1 MYGGELP
8 TGREDAAIK
17 EDVIQGMV
25 RAAVLEQEA
34 RRAGYQVGDQALLEE
49 LTKLEA
55 FQTNGQFDE
64 QRYRQVLQAQQLSVG
79 GFERDLRRQIG
90 MSYFEDGLS
99 TTAFLPP
106 RSRRLL
112 LRLENQR
119 RDFTYFVIPA
129 DRGNVKVSDKK
140 ISQYYKS
147 HRDQFLTPERVKLAY
162 VELTEKAVMD
172 KIRPKKRALFEH
184 YQAQADRYIIPE
196 QRRARHIL
204 IKIPEEAKQQAVAK
218 ARRRAQDL
226 LARLQAGED
235 FATVAKQHSQDA
247 LSAASGGEL
256 GFIARGDLDPA
267 VETALFSLKKGGISD
282 PVKTGLGFQIIQL
295 VDVRPAK
302 RRPFEKV
309 RADVARDFRRHEAQE
324 RFLGQVEQLLTL
336 SYEQSSSLEPAAEAL
351 GIEVQQTGWVS
362 RGRGSGIAAS
372 PKFRN
377 AAFEEDVL
385 QEGFNSDVIEID
397 EGRVAVLRVIDH
409 EKARPQPL
417 KKVRQKIERILAVEV
432 ARAETIKAG
441 RRALAELRDGKNMD
455 ALAKRYRVAMKAPGF
470 IERADAS
477 VPRPVV
483 TEAFALDKPST
494 EAATFGGTPLAEG
507 YAVIRLQE
515 VRPGKIES
523 DQIAE
528 AAPAP
533 TASYGQREREAAYR
547 ALEAAADIDIIR
559 SNL

>member
-1 MYGGELP
+1 VLTAIRDRVSGWIAYFIVFLISIPFALWGIDQYFGGGDERVAAEVNGEEIPLQAFISQYQQQRSYLQQMYGGELP
-8 TGREDAAIK
+8 TGRDDAAIK
-17 EDVIQGMV
+17 QDVIQGMV

-49 LTKLEA
+49 ITKLEA

-90 MSYFEDGLS
+90 VSYFEDGLS

-106 RSRRLL
+106 RTRRLL

-119 RDFTYFVIPA
+119 RDLAYFVIPA
-129 DRGNVKVSDKK
+129 DRGNIKVSDKK

-147 HRDQFLTPERVKLAY
+147 HRDRFLTPERVKLAY
-162 VELTEKAVMD
+162 VELTERAVMD
-172 KIRPKKRALFEH
+172 KIRPQKSVLFEH
-184 YQAQADRYIIPE
+184 YQAQADRYVIPE

-204 IKIPEEAKQQAVAK
+204 IKIPEGAKQQAVAK

-302 RRPFEKV
+302 RRPFDKV
-309 RADVARDFRRHEAQE
+309 RREVARDFRHHEAQE
-324 RFLGQVEQLLTL
+324 RFLGQVE
-336 SYEQSSSLEPAAEAL
+336 
-351 GIEVQQTGWVS
+351 
-362 RGRGSGIAAS
+362 
-372 PKFRN
+372 
-377 AAFEEDVL
+377 
-385 QEGFNSDVIEID
+385 
-397 EGRVAVLRVIDH
+397 
-409 EKARPQPL
+409 
-417 KKVRQKIERILAVEV
+417 
-432 ARAETIKAG
+432 
-441 RRALAELRDGKNMD
+441 
-455 ALAKRYRVAMKAPGF
+455 
-470 IERADAS
+470 
-477 VPRPVV
+477 
-483 TEAFALDKPST
+483 
-494 EAATFGGTPLAEG
+494 
-507 YAVIRLQE
+507 
-515 VRPGKIES
+515 
-523 DQIAE
+523 
-528 AAPAP
+528 
-533 TASYGQREREAAYR
+533 
-547 ALEAAADIDIIR
+547 
-559 SNL
+559 